1 MSEILETPVIGCQ
14 GLDAPMVS
22 SPTVSVVVPTKNEA
36 GNIGPLV
43 DALARALDELST
55 EIIFVDDSDDET
67 SARIRDV
74 AWLSTRH
81 DFEIR
86 LLERQGSQ
94 RTGGLSGAVLE
105 GIAAARSSWVCVM
118 DGDLQHPPDVITD
131 LLQVAQ
137 RGDADLVIASRYQP
151 TGSNDG
157 LSGRSRKLVSAMCG
171 AVARRLFSRTLG
183 RVSDPMTGFFLVDKR
198 TLDLGRLRPRGFK
211 VLLEILVSHPDLR
224 VVERPF
230 EFGARHAGES
240 KANAR
245 QGFQFAR
252 QLVSLRLKPT
262 GRSRWTY
269 DVHGLV
275 CVESDRALPELERFL
290 VRSAPMAPTIS
301 IRVGRLANVPL
312 GESVNL
318 TRGAPTVSYRERTG
332 FAMQLSVTPSDVEV
346 TVSPLVARSP
356 HVLYTNVVE
365 PILRWRLVELGYAL
379 VHAACFAD
387 GEDAFLVT
395 ARTDTGKTTT
405 MLKVLDGTEL
415 RFVSDD
421 LVILSP
427 DGVVRSYPKPLTIS
441 AHTVHALTDTLL
453 TRRERIALLPQSR
466 IHSREGRRLA
476 FVLTKYRL
484 PVASINALI
493 QRVIPPPKYHV
504 QRLVRG
510 VESAETASVAG
521 MFVIQRGGTGEQQL
535 EPQDSLSMLL
545 SNCDDAFGFPP
556 YESLERLLLAVAE
569 DDLRTAERE
578 IIASALA
585 GVEARL
591 MRSETLDWATRIPDV
606 VASWREADADDKAA
620 TGVHS

>member
-1 MSEILETPVIGCQ
+1 MTEMLEVPVADRR
-14 GLDAPMVS
+14 GLDAPA
-22 SPTVSVVVPTKNEA
+22 VSVVVPTKNEA
-36 GNIGPLV
+36 ANIEPLV
-43 DALARALDELST
+43 AALAHALDAISA

-67 SARIRDV
+67 SDRVRDV
-74 AWLSTRH
+74 AFVSTRH
-81 DFEIR
+81 GLDVR
-86 LLERQGSQ
+86 LIERRGLQ

-118 DGDLQHPPDVITD
+118 DGDLQHPPAMILD
-131 LLQVAQ
+131 LLDAATA
-137 RGDADLVIASRYQP
+137 GDVDLVIASRYQP
-151 TGSNDG
+151 SGSNTG
-157 LSGRSRKLVSAMCG
+157 LSGRSRKLVSALCG
-171 AVARRLFSRTLG
+171 TVARRLFSRPLAG
-183 RVSDPMTGFFLVDKR
+183 VSDPMTGFFLVDKR
-198 TLDLGRLRPRGFK
+198 ALDFGRLRPRGFK
-211 VLLEILVSHPDLR
+211 VLLEIMVSHPDLR

-230 EFGARHAGES
+230 TFGARHAGES
-240 KANAR
+240 KANAF
-245 QGFQFAR
+245 QGFEFAR
-252 QLVSLRLKPT
+252 QLAALRLKPT
-262 GRSRWTY
+262 GRSKWVY

-290 VRSAPMAPTIS
+290 VRSAPMAPS
-301 IRVGRLANVPL
+301 VSVRVARMDRVPL
-312 GESVNL
+312 GEAVNL
-318 TRGAPTVSYRERTG
+318 MRDVPTVSYRERTG
-332 FAMQLSVTPSDVEV
+332 FAMALSVGPMDVEV

-405 MLKVLDGTEL
+405 MLKVLDGSEL
-415 RFVSDD
+415 RFISDD

-441 AHTVHALTDTLL
+441 AHTVHALTDTML
-453 TRRERIALLPQSR
+453 TRRERLALLPQSR

-476 FVLTKYRL
+476 FLLTKYRL

-510 VESAETASVAG
+510 VESTASANVAG
-521 MFVIQRGGTGEQQL
+521 MFVIQRGGTGEQHL
-535 EPQDSLSMLL
+535 EPEDSLSMLL

-569 DDLRTAERE
+569 DDLRAAERE
-578 IIASALA
+578 IIASALE
-585 GVEARL
+585 GVQARL
-591 MRSETLDWATRIPDV
+591 LRSESLDWANRIPGV
-606 VASWREADADDKAA
+606 VASWREADVNNRAA
-620 TGVHS
+620 TGIAL